1 MKLPSLGHSI
11 QYIPISFLFLSNR
24 ICLLF
29 SDYGDYGDY
38 GNFAETSASG
48 CENCPTRGKSR
59 PGSDSFMKQL
69 NWFLSDV
76 PGTACPK
83 AGKAAYSEAVR

>member
-1 MKLPSLGHSI
+1 MLI
-11 QYIPISFLFLSNR
+11 F
-24 ICLLF
+24 F

-38 GNFAETSASG
+38 GNFADTSASVQTG

-83 AGKAAYSEAVR
+83 AGKAAYGEAVR